1 MDKTFTGSQ
10 GTYAHPDTSSKSEEK
25 ADTTSSPKVKKKL
38 IAQKPEKKTW
48 VSDWVFEYPK

>member
-1 MDKTFTGSQ
+1 MDKNFTGSQ
-10 GTYAHPDTSSKSEEK
+10 GAYAYPDSSSNSEEK
-25 ADTTSSPKVKKKL
+25 SETISPPELKKKL